1 MPGNERL
8 LNLAVRVLEKEIMQ
22 ESMRPGSKRLAVVVC
37 AARSA
42 QHVQDFIVLAQQAG
56 WDVYVVATPK
66 ACAFIDQPLLQQ
78 ITQHS
83 VEIYASPA
91 SFLLSSQPHAV
102 VVVPATFNTLQK
114 WAQGEADTFALQLL
128 TSWDA
133 STIPILA
140 VPRASKELAQELTFF
155 PSLASLAQRGV
166 HVLYEPDIYP
176 PNNAV
181 PWDVILA
188 TLQQLDLAGV

>member
-1 MPGNERL
+1 MHEEMQSGRKL
-8 LNLAVRVLEKEIMQ
+8 LV
-22 ESMRPGSKRLAVVVC
+22 VVVC

-42 QHVQDFIVLAQQAG
+42 QYVQDFVVLAQQAN
-56 WDVYVVATPK
+56 WDVHIVATPK
-66 ACAFIDQPLLQQ
+66 ACAFIDQPLLQH
-78 ITQHS
+78 ITQHP

-91 SFLLSSQPHAV
+91 SCILAVQPHAV

-114 WAQGEADTFALQLL
+114 WAQGEADTFALHLL
-128 TSWDA
+128 TSWNV

-140 VPRASKELAQELTFF
+140 VPRASKELAQEPAFF
-155 PSLASLAQRGV
+155 PSLTLLSQRGV

-181 PWDVILA
+181 PWDVIFA
-188 TLQQLDLAGV
+188 MLQQLDLARV